1 MLATSNKLQRFQQ
14 FQAVKRSP
22 VLPCKMSRRV
32 VSVKAAA
39 AAAAGSDD
47 VKGAMLAPSAA
58 NNQVVRVL
66 TVAAAVAAIS
76 GGSTVLSNQGAAF
89 VHVLAYGS
97 LLGTLIF
104 NTFIVGLTMFA
115 NMPRQMFGRV
125 QAKMFPKYF
134 SLTTAALLILLAGHW
149 LYSPAGLSAAAPGV
163 TPLLWAVGLNVVNLL
178 FIEPYVT
185 KMMFERYDL
194 ENKGSKTA
202 EDEAQIK
209 SLYKKFG
216 AWHGVSSLNNLGVLA
231 ATVAYGWVI
240 AGKLAA
246 VV

>member
-1 MLATSNKLQRFQQ
+1 
-14 FQAVKRSP
+14 
-22 VLPCKMSRRV
+22 
-32 VSVKAAA
+32 
-39 AAAAGSDD
+39 
-47 VKGAMLAPSAA
+47 
-58 NNQVVRVL
+58 
-66 TVAAAVAAIS
+66 
-76 GGSTVLSNQGAAF
+76 
-89 VHVLAYGS
+89 
-97 LLGTLIF
+97 
-104 NTFIVGLTMFA
+104 MFA

-202 EDEAQIK
+202 EDEVRLGPVGWGAGWGGVECGGGWIGSTAYTACCSMIPHTQTLAHLTTATATTTTATPHDAPRLRSRACTR
-209 SLYKKFG
+209 SLVPG
-216 AWHGVSSLNNLGVLA
+216 
-231 ATVAYGWVI
+231 TVCPPSTTWECWPPPWRT
-240 AGKLAA
+240 AG
-246 VV
+246 